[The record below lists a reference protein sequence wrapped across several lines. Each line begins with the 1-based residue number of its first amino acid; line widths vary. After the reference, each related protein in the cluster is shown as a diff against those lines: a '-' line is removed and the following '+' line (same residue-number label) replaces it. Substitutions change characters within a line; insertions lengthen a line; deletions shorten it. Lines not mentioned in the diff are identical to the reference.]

1 MAVPSQVALWVAASR
16 PRTLVA
22 SLSPVFVGASLAFR
36 EFDDVSWM
44 LVGLCLAFAMFMQ
57 VGANFANDYY
67 DFIKGAD
74 DERRL
79 GPARSVA
86 SGSVSPSVMRMAA
99 FSTLACGFVLGLFL
113 MEFSGAGWPL
123 LLVGVASVFGA
134 LAYTA
139 GPWPLA
145 YLGLGDVFVV
155 LFFGLVATGATHY
168 VLLHKAGLDWI
179 PVWWV
184 GLAVGLIVNNLLL
197 VNNHR
202 DAEED
207 AACGKRTLVARFGR
221 KFGVMLYLVGS
232 CIALGLCPWYE
243 RGLLW
248 TVWLLPVGLI
258 LGLLLNKAKNQKDY
272 AALLGLSAALVVVHS
287 ILSVGGLLIEA
298 TP

>member
-1 MAVPSQVALWVAASR
+1 MGGWSKVAAWVVASR

-22 SLSPVFVGASLAFR
+22 SLSPVCIGASLALR
-36 EFDDVSWM
+36 EVDEVSWI
-44 LVGLCLAFAMFMQ
+44 LVCLCLAFAMFIQ

-67 DFIKGAD
+67 DFVKGAD

-86 SGSVSPSVMRMAA
+86 SGVVSPSVMRMVA
-99 FSTLACGFVLGLFL
+99 FGTLSFGFALGLFL
-113 MEFSGAGWPL
+113 MELSGAGWPL
-123 LLVGVASVFGA
+123 LLVGVASVFCA

-155 LFFGLVATGATHY
+155 LFFGLVATGVTHY
-168 VLLHKAGLDWI
+168 VLVHKVGLDWI
-179 PVWWV
+179 PVWWA
-184 GLAVGLIVNNLLL
+184 GLAVGLIVNNLLV

-207 AACGKRTLVARFGR
+207 VACGKRTLVARFGR
-221 KFGVMLYLVGS
+221 KFGVVLYLVGS
-232 CIALGLCPWYE
+232 CLALGFCPWHE

-248 TVWLLPVGLI
+248 TAWLLPVALF
-258 LGLLLNKAKNQKDY
+258 LGLLLNKAKNQQDY
-272 AALLGLSAALVVVHS
+272 AKLLGRSAALVIAHC
-287 ILSVGGLLIEA
+287 ILAVAGLLILR
-298 TP
+298 

>member
-1 MAVPSQVALWVAASR
+1 MGGWSKVAAWVVASR

-22 SLSPVFVGASLAFR
+22 SLSPVCIGASLALR
-36 EFDDVSWM
+36 EVDEVSWI
-44 LVGLCLAFAMFMQ
+44 LVCLCLAFAMFIQ

-67 DFIKGAD
+67 DFVKGAD

-86 SGSVSPSVMRMAA
+86 SGVVSPSVMRMVA
-99 FSTLACGFVLGLFL
+99 FGTLSFGFALGLFL
-113 MEFSGAGWPL
+113 MELSGAGWPL
-123 LLVGVASVFGA
+123 LLVGVASVFCA

-155 LFFGLVATGATHY
+155 LFFGLVATGVTHY
-168 VLLHKAGLDWI
+168 VLVHKVGLDWI
-179 PVWWV
+179 PVWWA
-184 GLAVGLIVNNLLL
+184 GLAVGLIVNNLLV

-221 KFGVMLYLVGS
+221 KFGVALYLLGS
-232 CIALGLCPWYE
+232 CVALGLCPWYE

-248 TVWLLPVGLI
+248 TAWLLPVALF
-258 LGLLLNKAKNQKDY
+258 LGLLLNKAKSQKDY
-272 AALLGLSAALVVVHS
+272 AKLLGRSAALVIAHC
-287 ILSVGGLLIEA
+287 ILAVAGLLILR
-298 TP
+298 

>member
-1 MAVPSQVALWVAASR
+1 MGDGSKVAAWMAASR

-22 SLSPVFVGASLAFR
+22 SLSPVCIGASLALR
-36 EFDDVSWM
+36 DVDEISWT
-44 LVGLCLAFAMFMQ
+44 LVGLCLAFAIFMQ

-67 DFIKGAD
+67 DFVKGAD

-86 SGSVSPSVMRMAA
+86 SGAVSPSVMRMAA
-99 FSTLACGFVLGLFL
+99 FGTLACGFALGLLL
-113 MEFSGAGWPL
+113 MEFSGVGWPL
-123 LLVGVASVFGA
+123 LWVGVASVFCA

-155 LFFGLVATGATHY
+155 LFFGVIATGVTHH
-168 VLLHKAGLDWI
+168 VLVHKAGLDWI
-179 PVWWV
+179 PVWCA
-184 GLAVGLIVNNLLL
+184 GLAVGLIINNLLV

-202 DAEED
+202 DAVED

-221 KFGVMLYLVGS
+221 RFGVVLYLVGS
-232 CIALGLCPWYE
+232 CVALGICPLYE

-248 TVWLLPVGLI
+248 TAWLLPVALF
-258 LGLLLNKAKNQKDY
+258 LGLLLNKAKSQKDY
-272 AALLGLSAALVVVHS
+272 SKLLGRSAALVYVHCV
-287 ILSVGGLLIEA
+287 LAVGGLLI
-298 TP
+298 

>member
-1 MAVPSQVALWVAASR
+1 MSASQVAAWVVASR

-22 SLSPVFVGASLAFR
+22 SLSPVCIGTSLALR
-36 EFDDVSWM
+36 EVHEISWT

-67 DFIKGAD
+67 DFVKGAD

-86 SGSVSPSVMRMAA
+86 SGVVTSSLMRTVA
-99 FSTLACGFVLGLFL
+99 FVTLGCGFALGLFL

-123 LLVGVASVFGA
+123 LLVGVASVFCA
-134 LAYTA
+134 WAYTA

-155 LFFGLVATGATHY
+155 LFFGLVATGVTHY
-168 VLLHKAGLDWI
+168 VLVHKAGLDWI
-179 PVWWV
+179 PVWWA
-184 GLAVGLIVNNLLL
+184 GLAVGLIINNLLV

-207 AACGKRTLVARFGR
+207 ANCGKRTLVARFGR
-221 KFGVMLYLVGS
+221 KFGVVLYLLGS
-232 CIALGLCPWYE
+232 CVALGFCPWYE

-248 TVWLLPVGLI
+248 TAWLLPVALL
-258 LGLLLNKAKNQKDY
+258 LGLFLNKAKSKKDY
-272 AALLGLSAALVVVHS
+272 AKLLGRSAALVIAHCLLAVA
-287 ILSVGGLLIEA
+287 GLLFLR
-298 TP
+298 

>member
-1 MAVPSQVALWVAASR
+1 MGDGSKVAAWMAASR

-22 SLSPVFVGASLAFR
+22 SLSPVCIGASLALR
-36 EFDDVSWM
+36 EVDEISWT
-44 LVGLCLAFAMFMQ
+44 LVGLCLAFAIFMQ

-67 DFIKGAD
+67 DFVKGAD

-86 SGSVSPSVMRMAA
+86 SGVVSPSVMRMAA
-99 FSTLACGFVLGLFL
+99 FGTLAFSFALGLFL

-123 LLVGVASVFGA
+123 LLVGVASVFCA

-145 YLGLGDVFVV
+145 YLGLGDAFVV
-155 LFFGLVATGATHY
+155 LFFGLVATGVTHY
-168 VLLHKAGLDWI
+168 VLLHQAGLDWI
-179 PVWWV
+179 PVWWA
-184 GLAVGLIVNNLLL
+184 GLAVGLIINNLLV

-202 DAEED
+202 DADED

-221 KFGVMLYLVGS
+221 KFGVVLYLVGS
-232 CIALGLCPWYE
+232 CVALGLCPWYE

-248 TVWLLPVGLI
+248 TACLLPVALF
-258 LGLLLNKAKNQKDY
+258 LGLLLSKAKSPKDY
-272 AALLGLSAALVVVHS
+272 AILLGRSAALVVVHG
-287 ILSVGGLLIEA
+287 ILAVGGLLI
-298 TP
+298 

>member
-1 MAVPSQVALWVAASR
+1 MCDWSKVAAWVAASR

-22 SLSPVFVGASLAFR
+22 SLSPVCIGTSLALR
-36 EFDDVSWM
+36 EVDEISWI
-44 LVGLCLAFAMFMQ
+44 LVGLCLAFAIFMQ

-67 DFIKGAD
+67 DFVKGAD

-86 SGSVSPSVMRMAA
+86 SGLVSPSVMRIAA
-99 FSTLACGFVLGLFL
+99 FGTLALGFALGLFL
-113 MEFSGAGWPL
+113 MVFSGAGWPL
-123 LLVGVASVFGA
+123 LLVGVASVFCA

-155 LFFGLVATGATHY
+155 LFFGLVATGVTHH
-168 VLLHKAGLDWI
+168 VLVHKAGLDWI

-184 GLAVGLIVNNLLL
+184 GLAVGLIINNLLV

-202 DAEED
+202 DADED

-221 KFGVMLYLVGS
+221 KFGVVLYLVGS
-232 CIALGLCPWYE
+232 CVALGLCPWYE
-243 RGLLW
+243 RDLLW
-248 TVWLLPVGLI
+248 TAWLLPIALF
-258 LGLLLNKAKNQKDY
+258 LGLLLHKAKSQKDY
-272 AALLGLSAALVVVHS
+272 AALLGRSAALVVVHG
-287 ILSVGGLLIEA
+287 ILAVGGLLI
-298 TP
+298 

>member
-1 MAVPSQVALWVAASR
+1 MAAYSKVAAWVAASR

-22 SLSPVFVGASLAFR
+22 SLSPVCIGVSLALR
-36 EFDDVSWM
+36 EVEEISWT
-44 LVGLCLAFAMFMQ
+44 LVGLCLVFAIFMQ

-86 SGSVSPSVMRMAA
+86 SGVVPPSVMRMAA
-99 FSTLACGFVLGLFL
+99 FGTLGFGFALGLFL
-113 MEFSGAGWPL
+113 MEFSGVGWPL
-123 LLVGVASVFGA
+123 LLVGVASVFCA

-155 LFFGLVATGATHY
+155 LFFGLVATGVTHF
-168 VLLHKAGLDWI
+168 LLVQQTGLDWI
-179 PVWWV
+179 PKWWV
-184 GLAVGLIVNNLLL
+184 GLSVGLIINNLLV

-202 DAEED
+202 DADED
-207 AACGKRTLVARFGR
+207 ATCGKRTLVARFGR
-221 KFGVMLYLVGS
+221 KFGVVLYLFGS
-232 CIALGLCPWYE
+232 FVALGLCPWYE

-248 TVWLLPVGLI
+248 TVWLLPVGLF
-258 LGLLLNKAKNQKDY
+258 LGLSLNKAKSQKDY
-272 AALLGLSAALVVVHS
+272 AVLLGGSAALVVVHG
-287 ILSVGGLLIEA
+287 ILSVCGLLIQQ
-298 TP
+298 TQ

>member
-1 MAVPSQVALWVAASR
+1 MADWSKVAAWVVASR

-22 SLSPVFVGASLAFR
+22 SLSPVCIGTSLALR
-36 EFDDVSWM
+36 EVDEISWT

-67 DFIKGAD
+67 DFVKGAD
-74 DERRL
+74 DARRL

-86 SGSVSPSVMRMAA
+86 SGVVSPSVMRTAA
-99 FSTLACGFVLGLFL
+99 FCTLSFGFALGLFL

-123 LLVGVASVFGA
+123 LSVGVASVFCA

-155 LFFGLVATGATHY
+155 LFFGLVATGVTHY
-168 VLLHKAGLDWI
+168 VLVHKAGLDWI
-179 PVWWV
+179 PEWWV
-184 GLAVGLIVNNLLL
+184 GLSVGLIINNLLV

-202 DAEED
+202 DADED

-221 KFGVMLYLVGS
+221 KFGVVLYLVGS
-232 CIALGLCPWYE
+232 CLALGFCPWHE

-248 TVWLLPVGLI
+248 TAWLLPVALF
-258 LGLLLNKAKNQKDY
+258 LGLLLNKAKNQQDY
-272 AALLGLSAALVVVHS
+272 AKLLGRSAALVIAHC
-287 ILSVGGLLIEA
+287 ILAVAGLLILR
-298 TP
+298 